1 MPQVISTNLASLNA
15 QRNLNSSQAG
25 LQTAL
30 QRLSSGLRINSARD
44 DAAGL
49 AISQRFTS
57 QINGLNQAVRN
68 ANDGISLAQT
78 AEGALQESGNIL
90 QRIRQLAIQS
100 ANDSNSAGD
109 RKALQ
114 AEVSQLTSELNRIA
128 NTTTFNGK
136 KILDGSFA
144 GQKFQVGADAN
155 QTINVT
161 ISDARATALG
171 NYAYGTTN
179 NTAAQGLSVA
189 TAAASAG
196 AGVAANN
203 FKAQA
208 VTINGSLGQ
217 TTIANTT
224 LVAGSTARS
233 IAAEVNN
240 VTGSTGVTATAS
252 TEATISGV
260 SAAGTFS
267 FDLYGQNTTAVKIE
281 ATITNTSDLTAIRDA
296 INAQTGLTGITAEG
310 TGASL
315 KLVQSEGYNIGLV
328 GVTGTGAA
336 TLDLTGAEG
345 SAQTLGA
352 AATNSSTVGG
362 TVSFNSENA
371 FTVSSS
377 VAGSAG
383 GLFGASAAANAGVTG
398 TLAAVGSVNIGTQT
412 GANSA
417 ISVLDAAIQKL
428 NSIRADLGAV
438 QNRFGST
445 ISNLETTSENL
456 DAARSRVRD
465 ADFAAETAAL
475 TRGQILQQAGTAILA
490 QANALPNGVLSLL
503 RG

>member
-1 MPQVISTNLASLNA
+1 MPQVITTNLASLNA
-15 QRNLNSSQAG
+15 QRNLNASQSS
-25 LQTAL
+25 LSTAL

-49 AISQRFTS
+49 AISQRLTS

-68 ANDGISLAQT
+68 ANDGISLSQT

-100 ANDSNSAGD
+100 ANDSNSAAD

-155 QTINVT
+155 QTIDVT

-171 NYAYGTTN
+171 NYSFASTN
-179 NTAAQGLSVA
+179 PTAANGLEVA
-189 TAAASAG
+189 TAAGTAK
-196 AGVAANN
+196 AANN
-203 FKAQA
+203 FNTQA
-208 VTINGSLGQ
+208 ITINGSLGQ
-217 TTIANTT
+217 ATIAAAT
-224 LVAGSTARS
+224 LVDGSTARD
-233 IAAEVNN
+233 IAAAVNN
-240 VTGSTGVTATAS
+240 VTGSTGVTASART
-252 TEATISGV
+252 TATIGAL
-260 SAAGTFS
+260 SAAGTFAFS
-267 FDLYGQNTTAVKIE
+267 LYGQNTTAVAIS
-281 ATITNTSDLTAIRDA
+281 ATISNTADLTQLRDA
-296 INAQTGLTGITAEG
+296 INAQSGQTGITA
-310 TGASL
+310 
-315 KLVQSEGYNIGLV
+315 
-328 GVTGTGAA
+328 TGTGATLTLTQAEGYDIALEGVSAGGA
-336 TLDLTGAEG
+336 TLALTGGETG
-345 SAQTLGA
+345 TETLGA
-352 AATNSSTVGG
+352 LATTDSSTVGG
-362 TVSFNSENA
+362 EVVFSSENP
-371 FTVSSS
+371 FTASSS
-377 VAGSAG
+377 IAAAGG
-383 GLFGASAAANAGVTG
+383 GLFNAAAAASVTG
-398 TLAAVGSVNIGTQT
+398 TLSAVGSVSIASQT

-417 ISVLDAAIQKL
+417 ISVLDAALQKL
-428 NSIRADLGAV
+428 SSIRADLGAV

-456 DAARSRVRD
+456 EAARSRVRD

-490 QANALPNGVLSLL
+490 QANALPNGVLALL

>member
-1 MPQVISTNLASLNA
+1 MPQVITTNLASLNA
-15 QRNLNSSQAG
+15 QRNLNASQSS
-25 LQTAL
+25 LSTAL

-49 AISQRFTS
+49 AISQRLTS

-100 ANDSNSAGD
+100 ANDSNSAAD

-136 KILDGSFA
+136 KVLDGSFSS
-144 GQKFQVGADAN
+144 QKFQVGADSN
-155 QTINVT
+155 QTIDVT

-171 NYAYGTTN
+171 NYSYNSTN
-179 NTAAQGLSVA
+179 NVAANGIEVA
-189 TAAASAG
+189 TAAAASLG
-196 AGVAANN
+196 NNN

-217 TTIANTT
+217 ATIAAGT
-224 LVAGSTARS
+224 LVAGSTARTV
-233 IAAEVNN
+233 AAEVNN
-240 VTGSTGVTATAS
+240 VTGSTGVTATAR
-252 TEATISGV
+252 TTATIGNL
-260 SAAGTFS
+260 SAAGTFT
-267 FDLYGQNTTAVKIE
+267 FNLYGQNTSSVQISATVTA
-281 ATITNTSDLTAIRDA
+281 TSDLTALRDA
-296 INAQTGLTGITAEG
+296 INAQTGLTGITADG
-310 TGASL
+310 TGATL
-315 KLVQSEGYNIGLV
+315 TLVQAEGYNVALE
-328 GVTGTGAA
+328 GVIATGTA
-336 TLDLTGAEG
+336 TLDLTGGE
-345 SAQTLGA
+345 GA
-352 AATNSSTVGG
+352 AATLGALVGTDSSTVGG
-362 TVSFNSENA
+362 QISFNSENA
-371 FTVSSS
+371 FTLSSS
-377 VAGSAG
+377 VAGASG
-383 GLFGASAAANAGVTG
+383 GLFGSAAAANAGVTG
-398 TLAAVGSVNIGTQT
+398 TLSAVGSVSIGSQT

-417 ISVLDAAIQKL
+417 ISVLDAALQKL
-428 NSIRADLGAV
+428 SAIRADLGAV

-456 DAARSRVRD
+456 EAARSRVRD

-490 QANALPNGVLSLL
+490 QANALPNGVLALL

>member
-1 MPQVISTNLASLNA
+1 MPQVITTNLASLNA
-15 QRNLNSSQAG
+15 QRNLNSSQSS
-25 LQTAL
+25 LSTAL

-57 QINGLNQAVRN
+57 QINGLNQAARN

-90 QRIRQLAIQS
+90 QRIRQLAVQS

-136 KILDGSFA
+136 KVLDGSFA

-171 NYAYGTTN
+171 NYARE
-179 NTAAQGLSVA
+179 TANATAGQGIEVA
-189 TAAASAG
+189 TAAAAG
-196 AGVAANN
+196 LANN
-203 FKAQA
+203 NFQAQDI
-208 VTINGSLGQ
+208 TINGSLGQ
-217 TTIANTT
+217 ATVTATT
-224 LVAGSTARS
+224 LVAGSTART
-233 IAAEVNN
+233 IASEVNN
-240 VTGSTGVTATAS
+240 VTGSTGVTAAAR
-252 TEATISGV
+252 TEATIGNV
-260 SAAGTFS
+260 SAAGSLS
-267 FDLYGQNTTAVKIE
+267 FNLYGQNTGPIQIQ
-281 ATITNTSDLTAIRDA
+281 ATVSSTSDLTAVRDA

-310 TGASL
+310 TGSSL
-315 KLVQSEGYNIGLV
+315 KLVQAEGYNIALEDV
-328 GVTGTGAA
+328 AITGGA
-336 TLDLTGAEG
+336 TLDLTGGEG
-345 SAQTLGA
+345 AAATLGA
-352 AATNSSTVGG
+352 AAGTDSATVGG
-362 TVSFNSENA
+362 QVTFNSENG

-377 VAGSAG
+377 VAAAAGS
-383 GLFGASAAANAGVTG
+383 LFGTAANAGVTG
-398 TLAAVGSVNIGTQT
+398 QLAAVGSASVATQE
-412 GANSA
+412 GANLT

-456 DAARSRVRD
+456 EAARSRVRD

>member
-136 KILDGSFA
+136 KVLDGSFS

-171 NYAYGTTN
+171 NYSYGSN
-179 NTAAQGLSVA
+179 NTTANEAISVA
-189 TAAASAG
+189 TAAG
-196 AGVAANN
+196 DTLAANN
-203 FKAQA
+203 FNTQA
-208 VTINGSLGQ
+208 ITINGSLGQ
-217 TTIANTT
+217 TTVAAGT
-224 LVAGSTARS
+224 LTDGSTART
-233 IAAEVNN
+233 IATEVNN
-240 VTGSTGVTATAS
+240 VTGSTGVTATAR
-252 TEATISGV
+252 TTATLGSA
-260 SAAGTFS
+260 SAAGTFT
-267 FDLYGQNTTAVKIE
+267 FNLYGQNTSAIQVS
-281 ATITNTSDLTAIRDA
+281 ATITSTSDLTSIRDA

-310 TGASL
+310 TGSSL
-315 KLVQSEGYNIGLV
+315 SLVQAEGYNISLEN
-328 GVTGTGAA
+328 VTGTGGA
-336 TLDLTGAEG
+336 TLSLTGAQG
-345 SAQTLGA
+345 SAVALGA
-352 AATNSSTVGG
+352 STTDSSTVGG
-362 TVSFNSENA
+362 VVTFNSENA

-377 VAGSAG
+377 IAGSAG
-383 GLFGASAAANAGVTG
+383 GLFGEGAAANVGATG
-398 TLAAVGSVNIGTQT
+398 ALSAVGSVSISTQT

-456 DAARSRVRD
+456 EAARSRVRD

>member
-136 KILDGSFA
+136 KVLDGSFA

-171 NYAYGTTN
+171 NYSYASN
-179 NTAAQGLSVA
+179 NTTANEAISVA
-189 TAAASAG
+189 TAAG
-196 AGVAANN
+196 DTLAANN
-203 FKAQA
+203 FNTQA
-208 VTINGSLGQ
+208 ITINGSLGQ
-217 TTIANTT
+217 TTIAAGT
-224 LVAGSTARS
+224 LVDGSTART
-233 IAAEVNN
+233 IATEVNN
-240 VTGSTGVTATAS
+240 VTGSTGVTASARTTATLGSAS
-252 TEATISGV
+252 T
-260 SAAGTFS
+260 AGTFT
-267 FDLYGQNTTAVKIE
+267 FDLYGQNTSAIQIS
-281 ATITNTSDLTAIRDA
+281 ATITSTSDLTSIRDA

-310 TGASL
+310 TGSSL
-315 KLVQSEGYNIGLV
+315 SLVQAEGYNISFEN
-328 GVTGTGAA
+328 VTGTGGA
-336 TLDLTGAEG
+336 TISLTGAQG
-345 SAQTLGA
+345 SAVALGA
-352 AATNSSTVGG
+352 STTDSSTVGG
-362 TVSFNSENA
+362 VVSFNSENA

-377 VAGSAG
+377 IAGSAG
-383 GLFGASAAANAGVTG
+383 GLFSEGAAANAGATG
-398 TLAAVGSVNIGTQT
+398 ALAAVGSVSISTQT

>member
-1 MPQVISTNLASLNA
+1 MPQVITTNLASLNA
-15 QRNLNSSQAG
+15 QRNLNSSQSS
-25 LQTAL
+25 LSTAL

-57 QINGLNQAVRN
+57 QINGLNQAARN

-90 QRIRQLAIQS
+90 QRIRQLAVQS

-136 KILDGSFA
+136 KVLDGSFA

-171 NYAYGTTN
+171 NYARNTTN
-179 NTAAQGLSVA
+179 ATAGQGIEVA
-189 TAAASAG
+189 TAAAASL
-196 AGVAANN
+196 ANN
-203 FKAQA
+203 NFQAQDI
-208 VTINGSLGQ
+208 TINGSLGQ
-217 TTIANTT
+217 ATVTATT
-224 LVAGSTARS
+224 LVAGSTART
-233 IAAEVNN
+233 IASEVNN
-240 VTGSTGVTATAS
+240 VTGSTGVTAAAR
-252 TEATISGV
+252 TEATISNV
-260 SAAGTFS
+260 SAAGTVNFN
-267 FDLYGQNTTAVKIE
+267 LYGQNTGPIQIQ
-281 ATITNTSDLTAIRDA
+281 ATVSSTSDLTAVRDA

-310 TGASL
+310 TGSSL
-315 KLVQSEGYNIGLV
+315 KLVQAEGYNIALE
-328 GVTGTGAA
+328 GVTITGGA
-336 TLDLTGAEG
+336 TLDLTGGEG
-345 SAQTLGA
+345 AAATLGA
-352 AATNSSTVGG
+352 AAGTDSSTVGG
-362 TVSFNSENA
+362 QVTFNSENA
-371 FTVSSS
+371 FTVSSN
-377 VAGSAG
+377 VAAAAGS
-383 GLFGASAAANAGVTG
+383 LFGTAANAGVTG
-398 TLAAVGSVNIGTQT
+398 TLAAVGSASVATQE
-412 GANSA
+412 GANST

-456 DAARSRVRD
+456 EAARSRVRD

>member
-1 MPQVISTNLASLNA
+1 MPQVITTNLASLNA
-15 QRNLNSSQAG
+15 QRNLNTSQSSLA
-25 LQTAL
+25 TAL

-49 AISQRFTS
+49 AISQRLTS

-100 ANDSNSAGD
+100 ANDSNSAAD

-136 KILDGSFA
+136 KILDGSFSS
-144 GQKFQVGADAN
+144 QKFQVGADAN
-155 QTINVT
+155 QTIDVT
-161 ISDARATALG
+161 IADARATALG
-171 NYAYGTTN
+171 NYAYASTN
-179 NTAAQGLSVA
+179 DVAANGIEVA
-189 TAAASAG
+189 TAAAG
-196 AGVAANN
+196 ALAANN
-203 FKAQA
+203 FNTQA
-208 VTINGSLGQ
+208 ITINGSLGQ
-217 TTIANTT
+217 STILAAS
-224 LVAGSTARS
+224 LPDGSTART

-240 VTGSTGVTATAS
+240 VTGSTGVTASART
-252 TEATISGV
+252 TATIGAL
-260 SAAGTFS
+260 SAAGTFT
-267 FDLYGQNTTAVKIE
+267 FNLYGQNTTAVQIS
-281 ATITNTSDLTAIRDA
+281 ATVTSATDLTAIRDA

-310 TGASL
+310 TGATL
-315 KLVQSEGYNIGLV
+315 TLVQAEGYNIAV
-328 GVTGTGAA
+328 AEVSATASA
-336 TLDLTGAEG
+336 TLTLTGGEG
-345 SAQTLGA
+345 AGAVLGA
-352 AATNSSTVGG
+352 AAGTDSSTVGG
-362 TVSFNSENA
+362 QVTFNSENA
-371 FTVSSS
+371 FTLSSS
-377 VAGSAG
+377 VTGAAG
-383 GLFGASAAANAGVTG
+383 GLFGSAAAANAGVTG
-398 TLAAVGSVNIGTQT
+398 TLAAVGSVSIATQT

-417 ISVLDAAIQKL
+417 IAVLDAALQKL
-428 NSIRADLGAV
+428 SSIRADLGAV

-456 DAARSRVRD
+456 EAARSRVRD

-490 QANALPNGVLSLL
+490 QANALPNGVLALL

>member
-1 MPQVISTNLASLNA
+1 MPQVITTNLASLNA
-15 QRNLNSSQAG
+15 QRNLNSSQSSLA
-25 LQTAL
+25 TAL

-49 AISQRFTS
+49 AISQRLTS

-100 ANDSNSAGD
+100 ANDSNSAAD

-136 KILDGSFA
+136 KILDGSFSS
-144 GQKFQVGADAN
+144 QKFQVGADTN
-155 QTINVT
+155 QTIDVT
-161 ISDARATALG
+161 ISDGRATALG
-171 NYAYGTTN
+171 NYSYDSTN
-179 NTAAQGLSVA
+179 NVATFGIEVA
-189 TAAASAG
+189 TAAAG
-196 AGVAANN
+196 ALAANN

-217 TTIANTT
+217 ATIPAGT
-224 LVAGSTARS
+224 LVAGATART

-240 VTGSTGVTATAS
+240 VTGSTGVTAAART
-252 TEATISGV
+252 TATIGGL
-260 SAAGTFS
+260 SAAGTFGFS
-267 FDLYGQNTTAVKIE
+267 LYGQNTTAVSIS
-281 ATITNTSDLTAIRDA
+281 ATITNTADLTSLRDA
-296 INAQTGLTGITAEG
+296 INSQTGLTGITAEG

-315 KLVQSEGYNIGLV
+315 TLVQAEGYNIALE
-328 GVTGTGAA
+328 GVLATGTATLTLTGNEGAA
-336 TLDLTGAEG
+336 A
-345 SAQTLGA
+345 TLGA
-352 AATNSSTVGG
+352 AVGTDSSTVGG
-362 TVSFNSENA
+362 QVTFNSENA

-377 VAGSAG
+377 IAGAAG
-383 GLFGASAAANAGVTG
+383 GLFGSAAAANAGTTG
-398 TLAAVGSVNIGTQT
+398 TLAAVGSVSIATQS
-412 GANSA
+412 GSNSA
-417 ISVLDAAIQKL
+417 IAVLDAAINKL
-428 NSIRADLGAV
+428 NAIRADLGAV

-445 ISNLETTSENL
+445 ISNLSTTSENL
-456 DAARSRVRD
+456 EAARSRVRD

-490 QANALPNGVLSLL
+490 QANALPNGVLALL
-503 RG
+503 RN

>member
-100 ANDSNSAGD
+100 ANDSNSASD

-136 KILDGSFA
+136 KVLDGSFS

-171 NYAYGTTN
+171 NYARDSANT
-179 NTAAQGLSVA
+179 TAANGLGVA
-189 TAAASAG
+189 TSASA
-196 AGVAANN
+196 ALAANN
-203 FKAQA
+203 FNTQA
-208 VTINGSLGQ
+208 ITINGSLGQ
-217 TTIANTT
+217 STILAAS
-224 LVAGSTARS
+224 LADGSTART

-240 VTGSTGVTATAS
+240 VTGSTGVTAKAT
-252 TEATISGV
+252 TTATIGNL

-267 FDLYGQNTTAVKIE
+267 FNLYGQNTSAIQVS
-281 ATITNTSDLTAIRDA
+281 ATVTSTSDLTSIRDA

-315 KLVQSEGYNIGLV
+315 SLTQAEGYNISLE
-328 GVTGTGAA
+328 GVSATGSA
-336 TLDLTGAEG
+336 TLDFTGATG
-345 SAQTLGA
+345 SAAATLGA
-352 AATNSSTVGG
+352 ATTTDSSTVGG

-383 GLFGASAAANAGVTG
+383 GLFGDATAANAGVTG
-398 TLAAVGSVNIGTQT
+398 TLAAVGSANISTQT

>member
-1 MPQVISTNLASLNA
+1 MPQVITTNLASLNA
-15 QRNLNSSQAG
+15 QRNLNTSQSG
-25 LQTAL
+25 LATAL

-49 AISQRFTS
+49 AISQRLTS

-100 ANDSNSAGD
+100 ANDSNSAAD

-114 AEVSQLTSELNRIA
+114 AEVAQLTSELNRIA

-136 KILDGSFA
+136 KILDGSFTS
-144 GQKFQVGADAN
+144 QKFQVGADAN
-155 QTINVT
+155 QTIDVT

-171 NYAYGTTN
+171 NYGYDSTN
-179 NTAAQGLSVA
+179 NTAAQGIEVA
-189 TAAASAG
+189 TTAG
-196 AGVAANN
+196 ATLAANN

-208 VTINGSLGQ
+208 ISINGSLGQ
-217 TTIANTT
+217 STISAAT
-224 LVAGSTARS
+224 LVAGTTART
-233 IAAEVNN
+233 IATEVNN
-240 VTGSTGVTATAS
+240 VTGSTGVTATAR
-252 TEATISGV
+252 TTATISSL

-267 FDLYGQNTTAVKIE
+267 FNLYGQNTTAVQIS
-281 ATITNTSDLTAIRDA
+281 ATVTSTSDLTALRDA

-310 TGASL
+310 TGATL
-315 KLVQSEGYNIGLV
+315 NLIQAEGYNVSLENVIA
-328 GVTGTGAA
+328 TGTA
-336 TLDLTGAEG
+336 TLSFAGSEGAG
-345 SAQTLGA
+345 VTLGA
-352 AATNSSTVGG
+352 AAGTDSSTVGG
-362 TVSFNSENA
+362 QVTFNSENA
-371 FTVSSS
+371 FTLSSS
-377 VAGSAG
+377 VAGAAG
-383 GLFGASAAANAGVTG
+383 GLFGAAAAADAGVTG
-398 TLAAVGSVNIGTQT
+398 TLAAVGSVTIATQT

-417 ISVLDAAIQKL
+417 IAVLDAAIQKL
-428 NSIRADLGAV
+428 TAIRADLGAV

-456 DAARSRVRD
+456 EAARSRVRD

-490 QANALPNGVLSLL
+490 QANALPNGVLALL
-503 RG
+503 RS

>member
-1 MPQVISTNLASLNA
+1 MPQVITTNLASLNA
-15 QRNLNSSQAG
+15 QRNLNASQSS
-25 LQTAL
+25 LSTAL

-49 AISQRFTS
+49 SISQRLTS

-90 QRIRQLAIQS
+90 QRIRQLAVQS
-100 ANDSNSAGD
+100 ANDSNSAAD

-136 KILDGSFA
+136 KVLDGSFA
-144 GQKFQVGADAN
+144 AQKFQVGADAN

-171 NYAYGTTN
+171 NYGYDSTSDVATFGIE
-179 NTAAQGLSVA
+179 VA
-189 TAAASAG
+189 TAAAA
-196 AGVAANN
+196 ALAANN

-217 TTIANTT
+217 AVIPAAT
-224 LVAGSTARS
+224 LVAGSTART
-233 IAAEVNN
+233 IASEVNN
-240 VTGSTGVTATAS
+240 VTGSTGVTAAARTTA
-252 TEATISGV
+252 TLGGV
-260 SAAGTFS
+260 SAAGTFT
-267 FDLYGQNTTAVKIE
+267 FDLYGQNTTAVKIS
-281 ATITNTSDLTAIRDA
+281 ATVTSATDLTSIRDA

-315 KLVQSEGYNIGLV
+315 SLVQAEGYNVGLADV
-328 GVTGTGAA
+328 LGTGTA
-336 TLDLTGAEG
+336 TLTLDGGEGAV
-345 SAQTLGA
+345 ATLGA
-352 AATNSSTVGG
+352 ATTTDSSTVGG
-362 TVSFNSENA
+362 QVTFNSENA
-371 FTVSSS
+371 FTLSSS
-377 VAGSAG
+377 VTGAAG
-383 GLFGASAAANAGVTG
+383 GLFGSAAAADAGVTG
-398 TLAAVGSVNIGTQT
+398 TLAAVGSVSIGSQA

-417 ISVLDAAIQKL
+417 ISVLDAALQKL
-428 NSIRADLGAV
+428 SSIRADLGAV

-456 DAARSRVRD
+456 EAARSRVRD

-490 QANALPNGVLSLL
+490 QANALPNGVLALL

>member
-1 MPQVISTNLASLNA
+1 MPQVITTNLASLNA
-15 QRNLNSSQAG
+15 QRNLNSSQSS
-25 LQTAL
+25 LSTAL

-136 KILDGSFA
+136 KVLDGSFA

-171 NYAYGTTN
+171 NYSYNSTN
-179 NTAAQGLSVA
+179 DVAAQGIEVA
-189 TAAASAG
+189 TSAG
-196 AGVAANN
+196 ATLANNN

-217 TTIANTT
+217 AVIPNTT
-224 LVAGSTARS
+224 LVAGATART
-233 IAAEVNN
+233 IASEINN
-240 VTGSTGVTATAS
+240 VTGSTGVTATAR
-252 TEATISGV
+252 TEATIGGL
-260 SAAGTFS
+260 SAAGTFE
-267 FDLYGQNTTAVKIE
+267 FNLYGQNTSAIQIS
-281 ATITNTSDLTAIRDA
+281 ATVTSTSDLTSIRDA

-310 TGASL
+310 TGSSL
-315 KLVQSEGYNIGLV
+315 KLVQSEGYNISLENV
-328 GVTGTGAA
+328 LATGTA
-336 TLDLTGAEG
+336 TLELTGGEG
-345 SAQTLGA
+345 TAVTLGA
-352 AATNSSTVGG
+352 AVGTDSSTVGG
-362 TVSFNSENA
+362 QVTFNSENA

-377 VAGSAG
+377 VTGAAG
-383 GLFGASAAANAGVTG
+383 GLFGGAAAANAGETG
-398 TLAAVGSVNIGTQT
+398 VLAAVGSASVATQE
-412 GANSA
+412 GANST

-456 DAARSRVRD
+456 EAARSRVRD

>member
-1 MPQVISTNLASLNA
+1 MPQIITTNLASLNA
-15 QRNLNSSQAG
+15 QRNLNTSQSS
-25 LQTAL
+25 LSTAL

-49 AISQRFTS
+49 AISQRLTS

-100 ANDSNSAGD
+100 ANDSNSAAD

-136 KILDGSFA
+136 KILDGSFSS
-144 GQKFQVGADAN
+144 QKFQVGADAN
-155 QTINVT
+155 QTIDVT

-171 NYAYGTTN
+171 NYGYDSTN
-179 NTAAQGLSVA
+179 NVATFGIEVA
-189 TAAASAG
+189 TAAG
-196 AGVAANN
+196 AALAANN

-217 TTIANTT
+217 ATIAAGT
-224 LVAGSTARS
+224 LVAGSTARTV
-233 IAAEVNN
+233 AAEVNN
-240 VTGSTGVTATAS
+240 VTGSTGVTAAART
-252 TEATISGV
+252 TATIDTL
-260 SAAGTFS
+260 SAAGTFT
-267 FDLYGQNTTAVKIE
+267 FNLYGQNTTAVQVS
-281 ATITNTSDLTAIRDA
+281 ATMTSTTDLTALRDA

-315 KLVQSEGYNIGLV
+315 TLVQAEGYNIALE
-328 GVTGTGAA
+328 GVTGTGGA
-336 TLDLTGAEG
+336 TLNLTGNEG
-345 SAQTLGA
+345 AAATLGA
-352 AATNSSTVGG
+352 AAGTDSSTVGG
-362 TVSFNSENA
+362 QVTFNSENA
-371 FTVSSS
+371 FTLSSS
-377 VAGSAG
+377 VAGAAG
-383 GLFGASAAANAGVTG
+383 GLFGSAAAANAGVTG
-398 TLAAVGSVNIGTQT
+398 TLSAVGSVSIASQT

-417 ISVLDAAIQKL
+417 ISVLDAALQRL
-428 NSIRADLGAV
+428 SAIRADLGAV

-456 DAARSRVRD
+456 EAARSRVRD

-490 QANALPNGVLSLL
+490 QANALPNGVLALL

>member
-1 MPQVISTNLASLNA
+1 MPQVITTNLASLNA
-15 QRNLNSSQAG
+15 QRNLNASQSS
-25 LQTAL
+25 LSTAL

-49 AISQRFTS
+49 AISQRLTS

-68 ANDGISLAQT
+68 ANDGISLSQT

-100 ANDSNSAGD
+100 ANDSNSAAD

-136 KILDGSFA
+136 KVLDGSFA

-155 QTINVT
+155 QTIDVT

-171 NYAYGTTN
+171 NYGYNSTN
-179 NTAAQGLSVA
+179 DVATFGIEVA
-189 TAAASAG
+189 TAAG
-196 AGVAANN
+196 AGLAANN

-217 TTIANTT
+217 STIAAAT

-240 VTGSTGVTATAS
+240 VTGSTGVTAAARTTA
-252 TEATISGV
+252 TLGGL
-260 SAAGTFS
+260 SAAGNFTFN
-267 FDLYGQNTTAVKIE
+267 LYGQNTTAVQIS
-281 ATITNTSDLTAIRDA
+281 ATVTSTSDLTAIRDA
-296 INAQTGLTGITAEG
+296 INAQTGLTGVTAEG

-315 KLVQSEGYNIGLV
+315 TLVQAEGYNIALAEV
-328 GVTGTGAA
+328 LATGTA
-336 TLDLTGAEG
+336 TL
-345 SAQTLGA
+345 TLAGGEGA
-352 AATNSSTVGG
+352 AATLGGAVGTDSSTVGG
-362 TVSFNSENA
+362 QVTFNSENA

-377 VAGSAG
+377 IAGAAG
-383 GLFGASAAANAGVTG
+383 GLFGSAAAANAGVTG
-398 TLAAVGSVNIGTQT
+398 TLAAVGSVSIASQT

-417 ISVLDAAIQKL
+417 ISVLDAALQKL
-428 NSIRADLGAV
+428 SSIRADLGAV

-445 ISNLETTSENL
+445 IANLETTSENL
-456 DAARSRVRD
+456 EAARSRVRD

-490 QANALPNGVLSLL
+490 QANALPNGVLALL

>member
-136 KILDGSFA
+136 KVLDGSFA

-161 ISDARATALG
+161 ISDGRATALG
-171 NYAYGTTN
+171 NYAFASTN
-179 NTAAQGLSVA
+179 ATAAQGISVA
-189 TAAASAG
+189 TAAADNIAG
-196 AGVAANN
+196 GNN
-203 FKAQA
+203 FKSQA

-217 TTIANTT
+217 TTIAAGT
-224 LVAGSTARS
+224 LAAGSTARTV
-233 IAAEVNN
+233 ATEVNN
-240 VTGSTGVTATAS
+240 VTGSTGVTAAARTTA
-252 TEATISGV
+252 TLSGA
-260 SAAGTFS
+260 SAAGTFTFS
-267 FDLYGQNTTAVKIE
+267 LYGQNTSSISIS
-281 ATITNTSDLTAIRDA
+281 ATITSTSDLTSVRDA

-315 KLVQSEGYNIGLV
+315 SLVQAEGYNIALENV
-328 GVTGTGAA
+328 SGTGAA
-336 TLDLTGAEG
+336 TLNLTGAEG
-345 SAQTLGA
+345 SAVTLGA
-352 AATNSSTVGG
+352 STTDSSVVGG
-362 TVSFNSENA
+362 TVTFNSENA

-383 GLFGASAAANAGVTG
+383 GLFGGGAAANAGVTG
-398 TLAAVGSVNIGTQT
+398 ALSAVGSVSIATQT

-445 ISNLETTSENL
+445 ISNLETTAENL

>member
-1 MPQVISTNLASLNA
+1 MPQVITTNLASLNA
-15 QRNLNSSQAG
+15 QRNLNSSQSS
-25 LQTAL
+25 LSTAL

-57 QINGLNQAVRN
+57 QINGLNQAARN

-90 QRIRQLAIQS
+90 QRIRQLAVQS

-136 KILDGSFA
+136 KVLDGSFA

-171 NYAYGTTN
+171 NYSYNTTN
-179 NTAAQGLSVA
+179 NVAAQGLEVA
-189 TAAASAG
+189 TSAG
-196 AGVAANN
+196 AALANNN

-217 TTIANTT
+217 ATVPATT
-224 LVAGSTARS
+224 LVAGSTARTVATE
-233 IAAEVNN
+233 INN
-240 VTGSTGVTATAS
+240 VTGSTGVTATAR
-252 TEATISGV
+252 TEATISNL

-267 FDLYGQNTTAVKIE
+267 FSLYGQNTSAIQVS
-281 ATITNTSDLTAIRDA
+281 ATVTSTSDLTSLRDA

-315 KLVQSEGYNIGLV
+315 SLVQGEGFNISLE
-328 GVTGTGAA
+328 GVLATGTA
-336 TLDLTGAEG
+336 TLELGGAEG
-345 SAQTLGA
+345 SGVTLGA
-352 AATNSSTVGG
+352 LVTTDSSTVGG
-362 TVSFNSENA
+362 QVSFNSENA

-377 VAGSAG
+377 VTGAAG
-383 GLFGASAAANAGVTG
+383 GLFGGAAAANAGVTG
-398 TLAAVGSVNIGTQT
+398 TLASVGSASVATQT
-412 GANSA
+412 SANST

-456 DAARSRVRD
+456 EAARSRVRD

>member
-100 ANDSNSAGD
+100 ANDSNSASD

-136 KILDGSFA
+136 KVLDGSFS

-171 NYAYGTTN
+171 NYSRASQNTT
-179 NTAAQGLSVA
+179 AGESLSVA
-189 TAAASAG
+189 TTAG
-196 AGVAANN
+196 ATLVANN
-203 FKAQA
+203 FNTQDI
-208 VTINGSLGQ
+208 TINGSLGQ
-217 TTIANTT
+217 STVLAASLAN
-224 LVAGSTARS
+224 GSTART
-233 IAAEVNN
+233 IATEINN
-240 VTGSTGVTATAS
+240 VTGSTGVTASAT
-252 TEATISGV
+252 TTATISGA
-260 SAAGTFS
+260 SAAGTFR
-267 FDLYGQNTTAVKIE
+267 FNLYGQNTSGVQIE
-281 ATITNTSDLTAIRDA
+281 ATITSTSDLTSLRDA

-315 KLVQSEGYNIGLV
+315 SLTQSEGYNISLENV
-328 GVTGTGAA
+328 AETGGA
-336 TLDLTGAEG
+336 TLNLTGSEG
-345 SAQTLGA
+345 SAVTLGA
-352 AATNSSTVGG
+352 ATTTDSSTVGG
-362 TVSFNSENA
+362 TVTFNSENA

-383 GLFGASAAANAGVTG
+383 GLFGQGAAANAGATG
-398 TLAAVGSVNIGTQT
+398 TLAAVGSANIATQT

>member
-136 KILDGSFA
+136 KVLDGSFA

-171 NYAYGTTN
+171 NFSYNSTN
-179 NTAAQGLSVA
+179 SAAAQGTEVA
-189 TAAASAG
+189 TAAAG
-196 AGVAANN
+196 ALANNN

-217 TTIANTT
+217 ATIANTT
-224 LVAGSTARS
+224 LVVGSTARTVAS
-233 IAAEVNN
+233 EVNN

-252 TEATISGV
+252 TSATIGGL

-267 FDLYGQNTTAVKIE
+267 FNLYGQNTSAIQIS
-281 ATITNTSDLTAIRDA
+281 ATVTSTSDLTSIRDA

-315 KLVQSEGYNIGLV
+315 SLTQAEGYNIALENV
-328 GVTGTGAA
+328 SATASA
-336 TLDLTGAEG
+336 TLDLTGGE
-345 SAQTLGA
+345 GA
-352 AATNSSTVGG
+352 AATLGASAGADSSTVGG
-362 TVSFNSENA
+362 QVTFNSENA
-371 FTVSSS
+371 FTLSSS
-377 VAGSAG
+377 VTGAAG
-383 GLFGASAAANAGVTG
+383 GLFGTAAAANAGVTG
-398 TLAAVGSVNIGTQT
+398 TLAAVGSANISTQA

-417 ISVLDAAIQKL
+417 ISVLDASIQKL

>member
-100 ANDSNSAGD
+100 ANDSNSASD

-136 KILDGSFA
+136 KVLDGSFS

-171 NYAYGTTN
+171 NYARASQNTT
-179 NTAAQGLSVA
+179 AGESLSVA
-189 TAAASAG
+189 TTAG
-196 AGVAANN
+196 AALTANN
-203 FKAQA
+203 FNTQA
-208 VTINGSLGQ
+208 ITINGSLGQ
-217 TTIANTT
+217 ATVDAAK
-224 LVAGSTARS
+224 LADGSTART
-233 IAAEVNN
+233 IATEINN
-240 VTGSTGVTATAS
+240 VTGSTGVTASAS
-252 TEATISGV
+252 TSATIGGL
-260 SAAGTFS
+260 SAAGTFT
-267 FDLYGQNTTAVKIE
+267 FNLYGQNTSAIQVS
-281 ATITNTSDLTAIRDA
+281 ATVTSTSDLTSLRDA

-310 TGASL
+310 TGATLSL
-315 KLVQSEGYNIGLV
+315 TQSEGYNISLE
-328 GVTGTGAA
+328 GVSATGSA
-336 TLDLTGAEG
+336 TLQLTGSEG
-345 SAQTLGA
+345 SAVTLGA
-352 AATNSSTVGG
+352 ATSTDSSTVGG
-362 TVSFNSENA
+362 TVTFNSENA

-377 VAGSAG
+377 IAGAAG
-383 GLFGASAAANAGVTG
+383 GMFGQGAAANAGATG
-398 TLAAVGSVNIGTQT
+398 ALSAVGSANISTQA

>member
-136 KILDGSFA
+136 KILDGSFS

-155 QTINVT
+155 QTIDVT

-171 NYAYGTTN
+171 NYSYNSTN
-179 NTAAQGLSVA
+179 NVATFGIEVA
-189 TAAASAG
+189 TAAG
-196 AGVAANN
+196 AALANNN

-208 VTINGSLGQ
+208 VTVNGSLGQ
-217 TTIANTT
+217 STIAAGT
-224 LVAGSTARS
+224 LVAGSTARTV
-233 IAAEVNN
+233 AAEVNN
-240 VTGSTGVTATAS
+240 VTGSTGVTATARTS
-252 TEATISGV
+252 ATIGNL

-267 FDLYGQNTTAVKIE
+267 FNLYGQNTSAIQIS
-281 ATITNTSDLTAIRDA
+281 ATVTSTSDLTAIRDA
-296 INAQTGLTGITAEG
+296 INAQTGLTGISAEG
-310 TGASL
+310 TGATLS
-315 KLVQSEGYNIGLV
+315 LVQGEGYNISLE
-328 GVTGTGAA
+328 GVSATGSA
-336 TLDLTGAEG
+336 TLDLTGGEG
-345 SAQTLGA
+345 AAATLGA
-352 AATNSSTVGG
+352 AAGTDSSTVGG
-362 TVSFNSENA
+362 QVTFNSENA
-371 FTVSSS
+371 FTLSSS
-377 VAGSAG
+377 VTGAAG
-383 GLFGASAAANAGVTG
+383 GLFGSAAAANAGVTG
-398 TLAAVGSVNIGTQT
+398 ALSAVGSVTIATQT